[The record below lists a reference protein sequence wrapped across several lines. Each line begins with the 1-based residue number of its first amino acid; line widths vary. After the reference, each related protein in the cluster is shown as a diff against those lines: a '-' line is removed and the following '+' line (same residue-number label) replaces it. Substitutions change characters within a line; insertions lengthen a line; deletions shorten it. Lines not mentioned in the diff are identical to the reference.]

1 MDAKQIVLASRPK
14 GVPTPNDF
22 AYQDVILPA
31 LQDGEVLIKPIY
43 ISVDPYMRGRMNDK
57 KSYIAP
63 FQVDQPITGNL
74 VAMVE
79 ESKSPAFQPGD
90 KVIGLLPW
98 ATYSIAQADTLQKIP
113 ATPHIPDSYYL
124 GVVGMPGLTAYFGL
138 IFICEPQPGE
148 TVVISGAAGAVGLVV
163 GQIAKIIGCRV
174 VGITGS
180 DEKAQLLKGKFGFD
194 ETINYKATTDL
205 SAAIQKACPNGID
218 CYFDNV
224 GGDITDAVIQ
234 HINFNARIAIC
245 GQIALYNEMNLSTG
259 LRFLPY
265 ILTKSALIRGFIVSN
280 YKEYFPKALTQ
291 LMNWVEE
298 GKIKYT
304 ETVINGFDR
313 LPEAFIGLFNGTN
326 TGKMVVR
333 V

>member
-90 KVIGLLPW
+90 KVIGLSPW